1 MCVKCF
7 IALTRRSAVRT
18 IIEPNFPLN
27 SLYLEKIVSK
37 INSTTFYVARLN
49 EHWAQN
55 ILTQVKHFIDQL
67 FFPAMPRS
75 RSKYGRAVGRRLERD
90 VPQRRHH
97 NVRNDDARDV

>member
-67 FFPAMPRS
+67 FFSGNATQSFQIRACRRS
-75 RSKYGRAVGRRLERD
+75 TS
-90 VPQRRHH
+90 
-97 NVRNDDARDV
+97 